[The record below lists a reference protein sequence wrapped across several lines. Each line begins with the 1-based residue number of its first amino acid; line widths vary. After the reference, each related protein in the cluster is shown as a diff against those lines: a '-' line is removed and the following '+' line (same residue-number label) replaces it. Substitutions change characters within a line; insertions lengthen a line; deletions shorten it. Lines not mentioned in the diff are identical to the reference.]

1 MEKSIYWTIDINSPS
16 SIHHHHIEWLHA
28 SCSLRGWWP
37 HEWIEKY
44 VFGNLCL
51 KCVLG
56 CRFFTNPL
64 QTTRGGLW
72 YLFMCV
78 VNRSHHQWQ
87 NSLTSFFWRTYKL
100 KREWLTLSIILAF
113 RKRKDKRIGLIKSLG
128 LWRMG
133 WDVCP
138 NPNGSLK
145 VYIIIFH
152 PPI

>member
-16 SIHHHHIEWLHA
+16 SIHHHIEWLHA

-72 YLFMCV
+72 YLLCV
-78 VNRSHHQWQ
+78 YCESKSSMAEFTHII
-87 NSLTSFFWRTYKL
+87 LLTYKL
-100 KREWLTLSIILAF
+100 KRGWLTLSIILAF